1 MKHKFCQLYSALF
14 LLSISSLIPLKLA
27 IAHSQTPIPQ
37 AILTLGGGAD
47 REKFTAQ
54 FAQFHPSLTIWISS
68 GSPRLQARQIFQDA
82 NISAS
87 KVNLDYRATDTV
99 SNFTSLVKD
108 FQRQNYQHIY
118 LITSDFH
125 MPRAKAIAFIVLG
138 SHGIAYTPVA
148 IPTQK
153 ESESKLKIVRDSIRA
168 VVWLITG
175 RSGSSLNR
183 SSHIIIHHLSGC
195 SMLAR

>member
-1 MKHKFCQLYSALF
+1 MRKKKFGRLVYLMIF
-14 LLSISSLIPLKLA
+14 LLSISSLIPIKLA

-54 FAQFHPSLTIWISS
+54 FAHFHPLTIWISS
-68 GSPRLQARQIFQDA
+68 GSPRLKARQIFQDA
-82 NISAS
+82 NISTS
-87 KVNLDYRATDTV
+87 KVILDYRATDTV
-99 SNFTSLVKD
+99 TNFTSLVKD

-148 IPTQK
+148 IPTQERTRIPAK
-153 ESESKLKIVRDSIRA
+153 NCQRFDKKC
-168 VVWLITG
+168 
-175 RSGSSLNR
+175 SLADY
-183 SSHIIIHHLSGC
+183 G
-195 SMLAR
+195 

>member
-1 MKHKFCQLYSALF
+1 MIKKFDRLFYSIIF
-14 LLSISSLIPLKLA
+14 LLSILSIIPIKLA
-27 IAHSQTPIPQ
+27 IAYSQTPIPQ

-54 FAQFHPSLTIWISS
+54 FAQSHPLTIWVSS
-68 GSPRLQARQIFQDA
+68 GSQKKQARQIFQDA
-82 NISAS
+82 SISTS
-87 KVNLDYRATDTV
+87 QVNLDYRATDTV
-99 SNFTSLVKD
+99 TNFTTLVKD
-108 FQRQNYQHIY
+108 FQRQNYRHIY

-138 SHGIAYTPVA
+138 SYGIAYTPVA
-148 IPTQK
+148 IPTQQ
-153 ESESKLKIVRDSIRA
+153 ESESKLKIVRDSVRA

-183 SSHIIIHHLSGC
+183 SSDLYG
-195 SMLAR
+195 

>member
-1 MKHKFCQLYSALF
+1 MKRKFCQYLTLF
-14 LLSISSLIPLKLA
+14 LLSISSLIPIKLA

-37 AILTLGGGAD
+37 AILTLGGGTD

-68 GSPRLQARQIFQDA
+68 GSPPLLARQIFQDA
-82 NISAS
+82 NISTS
-87 KVNLDYRATDTV
+87 INLDYRATDTV
-99 SNFTSLVKD
+99 TNFTSLVKD
-108 FQRQNYQHIY
+108 FQRQNYKHIY

-153 ESESKLKIVRDSIRA
+153 EPESKLKIVRDSLRA
-168 VVWLITG
+168 VIWLITG
-175 RSGSSLNR
+175 RSGSSFNTSNGIKVIAVR
-183 SSHIIIHHLSGC
+183 
-195 SMLAR
+195 

>member
-1 MKHKFCQLYSALF
+1 MIKKFGRLVYLMIF
-14 LLSISSLIPLKLA
+14 LLSISSLIPIKLA

-37 AILTLGGGAD
+37 AILTLGGGVD

-54 FAQFHPSLTIWISS
+54 FAQSHPLTVWISS

-82 NISAS
+82 NIPTS
-87 KVNLDYRATDTV
+87 KVILDYRATDTV

-108 FQRQNYQHIY
+108 FQRQNCRHIY

-148 IPTQK
+148 IPTQR
-153 ESESKLKIVRDSIRA
+153 ESESKLKIVRDSIRS
-168 VVWLITG
+168 VIWLITG
-175 RSGSSLNR
+175 ISGSSLNSTLNH
-183 SSHIIIHHLSGC
+183 SSFNI
-195 SMLAR
+195 

>member
-1 MKHKFCQLYSALF
+1 MKHKFCQLYLTF
-14 LLSISSLIPLKLA
+14 LLSILSLIPIKLA
-27 IAHSQTPIPQ
+27 IAHFQAPIPQ
-37 AILTLGGGAD
+37 AILTLGGGTD

-54 FAQFHPSLTIWISS
+54 FARSHPLTIWISS

-82 NISAS
+82 NISTPI
-87 KVNLDYRATDTV
+87 NLDYRATDTV

-108 FQRQNYQHIY
+108 FQGQYQHIY

-153 ESESKLKIVRDSIRA
+153 KSESKLKVVRDSLRA
-168 VVWLITG
+168 IIWLITG
-175 RSGSSLNR
+175 KSGSSLNTFNQTRAIDVLR
-183 SSHIIIHHLSGC
+183 S
-195 SMLAR
+195 ARTSEP

>member
-1 MKHKFCQLYSALF
+1 MKHKFCQLYLTF
-14 LLSISSLIPLKLA
+14 LLSILSLIPIKLA
-27 IAHSQTPIPQ
+27 IAHFQAPIPQ
-37 AILTLGGGAD
+37 AILTLGGGTD

-54 FAQFHPSLTIWISS
+54 FARSHPLTIWISS
-68 GSPRLQARQIFQDA
+68 GSPRLQALQIFQDA
-82 NISAS
+82 NISTPI
-87 KVNLDYRATDTV
+87 NLDYRATDTV

-108 FQRQNYQHIY
+108 FQGQYQHIY

-153 ESESKLKIVRDSIRA
+153 ESESKLKVVRDSLRA
-168 VVWLITG
+168 IIWLITG
-175 RSGSSLNR
+175 KSGSSLNTFNQTRAIDVLR
-183 SSHIIIHHLSGC
+183 S
-195 SMLAR
+195 ARTSEP

>member
-1 MKHKFCQLYSALF
+1 MKHKFCQLYLTF
-14 LLSISSLIPLKLA
+14 LLSILSLIPIKLA
-27 IAHSQTPIPQ
+27 IAHFQAPIPQ
-37 AILTLGGGAD
+37 AILTLGGGTD

-54 FAQFHPSLTIWISS
+54 FARSHPLTIWISS

-82 NISAS
+82 NISTPI
-87 KVNLDYRATDTV
+87 NLDYRATDTV

-108 FQRQNYQHIY
+108 FQGQYQHIY

-153 ESESKLKIVRDSIRA
+153 ESESKLKVVRDSLRA
-168 VVWLITG
+168 IIWLITG
-175 RSGSSLNR
+175 KSGSSLNTFNQTRAIDVLR
-183 SSHIIIHHLSGC
+183 S
-195 SMLAR
+195 ARTSEP

>member
-1 MKHKFCQLYSALF
+1 MIKKFDRLFYSIIF
-14 LLSISSLIPLKLA
+14 LLSILSIIPIKLA
-27 IAHSQTPIPQ
+27 IAYSQTPIPQ

-54 FAQFHPSLTIWISS
+54 FAQSHPLTIWVSS
-68 GSPRLQARQIFQDA
+68 GSQRTQARQIFQDA
-82 NISAS
+82 NISTS
-87 KVNLDYRATDTV
+87 QVNLDYRATDTV
-99 SNFTSLVKD
+99 TNFTSLVKD
-108 FQRQNYQHIY
+108 FQRQNYRHIY

-168 VVWLITG
+168 VIWLITG
-175 RSGSSLNR
+175 KSGSSFNT
-183 SSHIIIHHLSGC
+183 SNETKVTTI
-195 SMLAR
+195 A